1 MSNDL
6 PAGKSKKGL
15 WAIIIAAI
23 AVVVIIVG
31 IVYATSDKD
40 DSDDKATTTADVPA
54 AVAEP
59 LKVAL
64 VTRITTGSWYE
75 TYARGVQSQVDAFG
89 GSLQIYDSNN
99 DLSKLASNVSAA
111 VAANVNVLLINN
123 ASAEAAEGP
132 VQEALDAGITVVTYD
147 SDLTNDGLTAINQD
161 DKALAGNGLAGI
173 KEDFT
178 EGANIAVLSV
188 AGYPPLDRRLEVVD
202 QFLADNPDFKKVAT
216 AGVVSGNAAL
226 DTQAQV
232 EALLKANPNPG
243 DIDVIWSHWNEFT
256 RGAFEAIKTSG
267 RTDVK
272 VYSVDLTDQELPY
285 FWDKGVDFQLAS
297 ATNPATVGIWQVRL
311 AYQKVAG
318 EDPGAEVQ
326 VAPAVVRKSDLPENA
341 IEWSALAEAVPAW
354 NQAEHKWPDWIAALE
369 AAN

>member
-15 WAIIIAAI
+15 WAIIAIVAAI
-23 AVVVIIVG
+23 AIIVG
-31 IVYATSDKD
+31 AVYAFSGN
-40 DSDDKATTTADVPA
+40 DSDDSSEAKADVPA

-75 TYARGVQSQVDAFG
+75 TYARGVQSQVEAFG
-89 GSLQIYDSNN
+89 GSLQVYDSNN

-111 VAANVNVLLINN
+111 VAANVDVLLINN
-123 ASAEAAEGP
+123 ASAEAAEKP
-132 VQEALDAGITVVTYD
+132 VQEAIDAGITVVTYD
-147 SDLTNDGLTAINQD
+147 SDLTNEGLTAINQD
-161 DKALAGNGLAGI
+161 DNALAGNGLEGI
-173 KEDFT
+173 KADFAD
-178 EGANIAVLSV
+178 GANIAVLSV
-188 AGYPPLDRRLEVVD
+188 AGYPPLDRRLAVVD
-202 QFLADNPDFKKVAT
+202 EFLAANKEFKKVAT

-256 RGAFEAIKTSG
+256 RGAFEAIKSSG
-267 RTDVK
+267 RDDVK

-285 FWDKGVDFQLAS
+285 FWDEGVDFQLAS

-326 VAPAVVRKSDLPENA
+326 VAPAVVRKSDLPDEK
-341 IEWSALAEAVPAW
+341 IEWAQLAEAVPAW
-354 NQAEHKWPDWIAALE
+354 NQADHEWPAWIAALE